1 VLLCCFE
8 LEFVARV
15 GRSVVTMR
23 PWQTRV
29 GILGSEFGAEAE
41 FIIRKE
47 FLSAPIHSPLS
58 GRLIGPTIG
67 IKAGYGSS

>member
-1 VLLCCFE
+1 
-8 LEFVARV
+8 
-15 GRSVVTMR
+15 MR

-58 GRLIGPTIG
+58 SRLIGPTIG